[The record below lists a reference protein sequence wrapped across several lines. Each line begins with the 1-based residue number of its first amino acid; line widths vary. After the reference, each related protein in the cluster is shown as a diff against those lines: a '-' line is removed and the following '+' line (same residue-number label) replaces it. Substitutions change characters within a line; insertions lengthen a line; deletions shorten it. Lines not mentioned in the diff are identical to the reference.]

1 EREQNEDPGL
11 GVQRDSGRG
20 GHRPQRGDLR
30 QCCPDHG
37 AEQRHIV
44 GGCVPGPARA
54 RHRHRRGPAVGPD
67 LGGPGAIVPGT
78 TRTASFVLRPGIE
91 IYGGFAGGET
101 QLEQRNPG
109 THVTILSGDLN
120 GDDAAWPSTT
130 GWTENAYHVV
140 TSTAGTTGVLD
151 GFTITHGNANGT
163 STDDM
168 DRGGGLIF
176 LNGANPTVRRCRVIH
191 NRVVF
196 GGGGMYLRA
205 ASPTV
210 VNVVFETNFGASFGG
225 AIDMFSGCA
234 PVFRACSFIGN
245 TAARAG
251 GVEVFGSS
259 TPTLVNCLFRGNS
272 ATGAGGG
279 GAMFIASNSNPTIR
293 NCTIAFNNATAQ
305 GGGLLFSASAGTLG
319 NCIVWGNTGPG
330 GGTVG
335 QQLTTAASANVQYS
349 IVQGGFIGTGNLTA
363 DPLV

>member
-1 EREQNEDPGL
+1 
-11 GVQRDSGRG
+11 
-20 GHRPQRGDLR
+20 
-30 QCCPDHG
+30 
-37 AEQRHIV
+37 
-44 GGCVPGPARA
+44 
-54 RHRHRRGPAVGPD
+54 
-67 LGGPGAIVPGT
+67 
-78 TRTASFVLRPGIE
+78 
-91 IYGGFAGGET
+91 
-101 QLEQRNPG
+101 
-109 THVTILSGDLN
+109 
-120 GDDAAWPSTT
+120 
-130 GWTENAYHVV
+130 VV

-205 ASPTV
+205 ASPTFV
-210 VNVVFETNFGASFGG
+210 DVVFETNFGASFGG

-363 DPLV
+363 DPLFLSTTDLRLSAGSPAIDAGSNALVPAGTTTDLAGLPRFVDDPATPNTGVGTPPLVDLGAYEFQAPAACYANCDQSTAVPALNVNDFICFQAAFAAGASYANCDLSTAVPLLNVNDFICFQSAFVSGCP